1 MGEDMKY
8 IIKGALANTLYIN
21 LRKTNLMKE
30 TIILVPTRI
39 WICFS
44 PNQTLKLSSL
54 QVAHWLQ
61 RRILRWKSG
70 KNELIIFKKII

>member
-54 QVAHWLQ
+54 QVAH
-61 RRILRWKSG
+61 
-70 KNELIIFKKII
+70 